1 MSIQLKYNGFIINHI
16 NYEYKNSL
24 ENQQD
29 EYYLEFMLDNV
40 SVAVSKEEAIITLS
54 GHAACLNEKDNDAS
68 KYRTLNLSVNYIYN
82 IENLNNIDDQ
92 TETQEITIKLQLAGK
107 YVEFFSDPNIIKT
120 ISKKV
125 RKDSIVIFV
134 SLNGETEELVYAAK
148 ELQKNDVASI
158 LFTTNGKSSLA
169 KLATLTF
176 IGYETETNYFPDYEV
191 RSRLPLQIMTRIF
204 CDAYSVR
211 TGITQ

>member
-1 MSIQLKYNGFIINHI
+1 MVYIFARG
-16 NYEYKNSL
+16 
-24 ENQQD
+24 
-29 EYYLEFMLDNV
+29 
-40 SVAVSKEEAIITLS
+40 LS
-54 GHAACLNEKDNDAS
+54 ESSA
-68 KYRTLNLSVNYIYN
+68 
-82 IENLNNIDDQ
+82 
-92 TETQEITIKLQLAGK
+92 QEITIKLQLAGK

-125 RKDSIVIFV
+125 KKDNIVIFV
-134 SLNGETEELVYAAK
+134 SLNGETKELVYAAK

-169 KLATLTF
+169 KLATLSF

-211 TGITQ
+211 TGITKE

>member
-92 TETQEITIKLQLAGK
+92 TETQEIIKNYGVNNA
-107 YVEFFSDPNIIKT
+107 IIMYQELVKQIT
-120 ISKKV
+120 GLDST
-125 RKDSIVIFV
+125 DSIKSYDFKFPG
-134 SLNGETEELVYAAK
+134 SLE
-148 ELQKNDVASI
+148 
-158 LFTTNGKSSLA
+158 
-169 KLATLTF
+169 
-176 IGYETETNYFPDYEV
+176 
-191 RSRLPLQIMTRIF
+191 
-204 CDAYSVR
+204 
-211 TGITQ
+211 